1 MASCE
6 NSAFVDGLLCES
18 VTEQQMGSEILVP
31 SISELPSCS
40 DDKSLLDSN
49 VDPISISDRSLGLS
63 RNGNADAGCMS
74 WGEIVDVD
82 IDGLMGEHEN
92 ANVSEPGNIL
102 TREWGLNRCC
112 LTESQSN
119 VDDSNREGGPQ
130 GEDRSAGS
138 FGDCEI
144 PLEVIPQTVSPGH
157 GIQQDEQR
165 YDNYLFSEGVRE
177 VTEEMKNDIHELVS
191 PLQGCE
197 IPSELADMEA
207 CGSSQQ
213 EEQGFNIISGSSF
226 EAACEESVVLAR
238 IEADLCNRTSPKQ
251 DGGMPSE
258 VSYACDLVSNCV
270 WKNEEMEDNGVS
282 GLNSLSTE
290 RTTEIVETRC
300 NQILPSQ
307 GFTQQNDQR
316 SDEVNGGSFVERA
329 TEYLEET
336 SDALPDE
343 RAVIHTQILPVKANV
358 YYSKEGSSKVAPNCV
373 IENSVSMQS
382 CQTFGT
388 ANNSVN
394 GPSADSVTEVVEMES
409 HIGAHNQ
416 IVPPEGCQRAFE
428 GSHVSDSP
436 SVCTQENGESNGKI
450 IGFLSAKRVTEF
462 EEQKSDATTNIKVEI
477 GAQILLLEEK
487 ASNLKEGSSEL
498 APKSIHEK
506 SVSMQSFQPFDIVN
520 SGSSER
526 LDVPD
531 KDSPAHVDSS
541 TSFDHYGEMDHEGN
555 DNVRVD
561 CVSNTKCVALS
572 SRRSGRSRKTQTK
585 RAPRKGRNTSKVLD
599 PLGSVEIVFKA
610 AGRKRSCLSKPARS
624 SIWGLLGNVTQSFE
638 ESNRLEVSQGLIQG
652 SQKGRG
658 GQRSGKRNPSGSSG
672 NSRGSRGKCRASTN
686 HVRLKVKLGK
696 EMGKSSFYIRVP
708 EVVDNTAY
716 ENSVEKEN
724 GIEGNWNKEA
734 TLREDKTCPDAPV
747 LDGDLANKDLE
758 SVVLTENSAE
768 DVIENFPG
776 GSSHTIAVSSGG
788 SVGTNYRDPGT
799 SPDSE
804 VTNLVPDADVE
815 ARPREDSNGIVLTSD
830 KAFSA
835 SGDFISTKRGKKK
848 HKVPH
853 AENCVREEGISCPAS
868 INKEK
873 PSKQDGRRQNVSQDF
888 CPSETFTSST
898 CANASSNSSSD
909 MESSLEPLRLSGE
922 TDHGISRDVH
932 KVEIGAEAKTHCNL
946 DVGLGLSKSQS
957 SKTKGLK
964 PPKGRSRGCGSAS
977 KKGNSHR
984 LKENQ
989 KKSVNQKNAMEKA
1002 VGDQVAFK
1010 VESLPESDD
1019 HLVDGIRKANS
1030 VKDAVCIGVPN
1041 SDTVP
1046 VDLDKQYAP
1055 PRNAWVLCDDCHKW
1069 RRIPAELA
1077 DVIDEIKCT
1086 WTCRDNKDKAFA
1098 DCSIP
1103 QEKSNSEINA
1113 ELDISDA
1120 SGDEDASVTRL
1131 NYKELERR
1139 RPTVSQQNVASI
1151 KTNQFLHRNRKTQTI
1166 DEIMVCH
1173 CKPPSDGQLG
1183 CGDDCL
1189 NRMLNIECIRGA
1201 CPCRDLCSNQQFQK
1215 RRYAKLEKF
1224 RCGKKGYGLRL
1235 LDDIFKGQFLI
1246 EYVGEVLDTHAYE
1259 ARQKEYALKAH
1270 RHFYFMT
1277 LNGSEVIDACA
1288 KGNLGRF
1295 INHSCDPNCRTE
1307 KWMVNGEICI
1317 GLFALRDI
1325 KKGEEVTFDYNYVR
1339 VFGAAAKK
1347 CYCGSAQCRGYIGGD
1362 PLDSEVIIQDDSDEE
1377 YIEPVM
1383 IPEDGI
1389 SEKVESASTNK
1400 EMDKSTIAVGELEFT
1415 TQREESVNPSE
1426 SAVSHIHDSLELE
1439 HSRQKLP
1446 SSVQP
1451 VEASEHKEETS
1462 RPMSVVQQEILREN
1476 ETKEK
1481 SSTSFERLEIASP
1494 IKVLSKSLSDGI
1506 DANRKSKSDTTE
1518 DRQVSSKVRP
1528 NVKTSRSSSFV
1539 KKGKV
1544 RIIPSGNKIQVAANK
1559 SHVLSI
1565 KPKRLTEGS
1574 VEEKLNELLDVD
1586 GGINKRKDSTKGYLK
1601 LLFLTAVSGDS
1612 GNGEAIQSNRDL
1624 SMILDAL
1631 LKTRSRVVLIDVINK
1646 NGLRMLHNIMKKYR
1660 EDFKKIPILRKLLK
1674 VLEYLAVKQILTLE
1688 HITGG
1693 PPCPGMESFMES
1705 MLSLTEHKD
1714 KQVHQIARNFRD
1726 RWIPR
1731 HLRRHG
1737 FVDRDDSKMEFNRG
1751 SNCNRLSTSH
1761 DNWRDQSG
1769 RSTDTIDSIKQSVL
1783 STTSVST
1790 GVQDCS
1796 APCTG
1801 GCPTSATK
1809 VRKRKSR
1816 WDQPA
1821 ETIPDSSSLQN
1832 KEQKTESGL
1841 HRPSPLSG
1849 TGEVALHLERV
1860 SGDDGNCSSSVH
1872 DNSQQNDGAQIN
1884 LEDVPPGFSSYIRT
1898 PMVSSIASSS
1908 FCPLKCPAAVI
1919 GHPQEKFVSRLSV
1932 SYGFPL
1938 SMMQQYG
1945 TPHAET
1951 VGTWA
1956 VAPGIPFQPFPPLPP
1971 FPRHK
1976 KDPSPYP
1983 TVNHVS
1989 GNQPA
1994 GGQPDWCV
2002 PATSQSEESTPSTT
2016 GSNQADFG
2024 SPCANNQY
2032 SSKRVRESSNDL
2044 GRRYFKQQ
2052 KYWNNTK
2059 LRTPSFSDRNGWGC
2073 TGNNSGGGTAD
2084 GIGVGHVAN
2093 ELSTSYCSEDLSYR
2107 VEKAGNNVNQHS
2119 HHH

>member
-18 VTEQQMGSEILVP
+18 VTEQQMGSEILVQ

-144 PLEVIPQTVSPGH
+144 PLEGS
-157 GIQQDEQR
+157 
-165 YDNYLFSEGVRE
+165 Y
-177 VTEEMKNDIHELVS
+177 EEMKNDIHELVS

-213 EEQGFNIISGSSF
+213 EEKGFNIISGSSF

-270 WKNEEMEDNGVS
+270 WKNEEMEDNRVS

-358 YYSKEGSSKVAPNCV
+358 YYSNEGSSKVAPDCV

-506 SVSMQSFQPFDIVN
+506 SVFMQSFQPFDIVN

-658 GQRSGKRNPSGSSG
+658 GQRSGKRNPSGASG

-696 EMGKSSFYIRVP
+696 EMVKSSFYIRVP

-853 AENCVREEGISCPAS
+853 AENCVREDGISCPAS

-922 TDHGISRDVH
+922 TDHGISRDVR

-964 PPKGRSRGCGSAS
+964 PPKGR
-977 KKGNSHR
+977 
-984 LKENQ
+984 
-989 KKSVNQKNAMEKA
+989 
-1002 VGDQVAFK
+1002 
-1010 VESLPESDD
+1010 
-1019 HLVDGIRKANS
+1019 
-1030 VKDAVCIGVPN
+1030 
-1041 SDTVP
+1041 
-1046 VDLDKQYAP
+1046 
-1055 PRNAWVLCDDCHKW
+1055 
-1069 RRIPAELA
+1069 
-1077 DVIDEIKCT
+1077 
-1086 WTCRDNKDKAFA
+1086 
-1098 DCSIP
+1098 
-1103 QEKSNSEINA
+1103 
-1113 ELDISDA
+1113 
-1120 SGDEDASVTRL
+1120 
-1131 NYKELERR
+1131 
-1139 RPTVSQQNVASI
+1139 
-1151 KTNQFLHRNRKTQTI
+1151 
-1166 DEIMVCH
+1166 
-1173 CKPPSDGQLG
+1173 
-1183 CGDDCL
+1183 
-1189 NRMLNIECIRGA
+1189 
-1201 CPCRDLCSNQQFQK
+1201 
-1215 RRYAKLEKF
+1215 
-1224 RCGKKGYGLRL
+1224 
-1235 LDDIFKGQFLI
+1235 
-1246 EYVGEVLDTHAYE
+1246 
-1259 ARQKEYALKAH
+1259 
-1270 RHFYFMT
+1270 
-1277 LNGSEVIDACA
+1277 
-1288 KGNLGRF
+1288 
-1295 INHSCDPNCRTE
+1295 
-1307 KWMVNGEICI
+1307 
-1317 GLFALRDI
+1317 
-1325 KKGEEVTFDYNYVR
+1325 
-1339 VFGAAAKK
+1339 
-1347 CYCGSAQCRGYIGGD
+1347 
-1362 PLDSEVIIQDDSDEE
+1362 
-1377 YIEPVM
+1377 
-1383 IPEDGI
+1383 
-1389 SEKVESASTNK
+1389 
-1400 EMDKSTIAVGELEFT
+1400 
-1415 TQREESVNPSE
+1415 
-1426 SAVSHIHDSLELE
+1426 
-1439 HSRQKLP
+1439 LP
-1446 SSVQP
+1446 S
-1451 VEASEHKEETS
+1451 K
-1462 RPMSVVQQEILREN
+1462 
-1476 ETKEK
+1476 
-1481 SSTSFERLEIASP
+1481 
-1494 IKVLSKSLSDGI
+1494 
-1506 DANRKSKSDTTE
+1506 
-1518 DRQVSSKVRP
+1518 
-1528 NVKTSRSSSFV
+1528 
-1539 KKGKV
+1539 
-1544 RIIPSGNKIQVAANK
+1544 
-1559 SHVLSI
+1559 
-1565 KPKRLTEGS
+1565 
-1574 VEEKLNELLDVD
+1574 
-1586 GGINKRKDSTKGYLK
+1586 
-1601 LLFLTAVSGDS
+1601 
-1612 GNGEAIQSNRDL
+1612 
-1624 SMILDAL
+1624 
-1631 LKTRSRVVLIDVINK
+1631 
-1646 NGLRMLHNIMKKYR
+1646 
-1660 EDFKKIPILRKLLK
+1660 
-1674 VLEYLAVKQILTLE
+1674 
-1688 HITGG
+1688 
-1693 PPCPGMESFMES
+1693 
-1705 MLSLTEHKD
+1705 
-1714 KQVHQIARNFRD
+1714 
-1726 RWIPR
+1726 
-1731 HLRRHG
+1731 
-1737 FVDRDDSKMEFNRG
+1737 
-1751 SNCNRLSTSH
+1751 
-1761 DNWRDQSG
+1761 
-1769 RSTDTIDSIKQSVL
+1769 
-1783 STTSVST
+1783 
-1790 GVQDCS
+1790 
-1796 APCTG
+1796 
-1801 GCPTSATK
+1801 
-1809 VRKRKSR
+1809 
-1816 WDQPA
+1816 
-1821 ETIPDSSSLQN
+1821 
-1832 KEQKTESGL
+1832 
-1841 HRPSPLSG
+1841 
-1849 TGEVALHLERV
+1849 
-1860 SGDDGNCSSSVH
+1860 
-1872 DNSQQNDGAQIN
+1872 
-1884 LEDVPPGFSSYIRT
+1884 
-1898 PMVSSIASSS
+1898 
-1908 FCPLKCPAAVI
+1908 
-1919 GHPQEKFVSRLSV
+1919 
-1932 SYGFPL
+1932 
-1938 SMMQQYG
+1938 
-1945 TPHAET
+1945 
-1951 VGTWA
+1951 
-1956 VAPGIPFQPFPPLPP
+1956 
-1971 FPRHK
+1971 
-1976 KDPSPYP
+1976 
-1983 TVNHVS
+1983 
-1989 GNQPA
+1989 
-1994 GGQPDWCV
+1994 
-2002 PATSQSEESTPSTT
+2002 
-2016 GSNQADFG
+2016 
-2024 SPCANNQY
+2024 
-2032 SSKRVRESSNDL
+2032 
-2044 GRRYFKQQ
+2044 
-2052 KYWNNTK
+2052 
-2059 LRTPSFSDRNGWGC
+2059 
-2073 TGNNSGGGTAD
+2073 
-2084 GIGVGHVAN
+2084 
-2093 ELSTSYCSEDLSYR
+2093 
-2107 VEKAGNNVNQHS
+2107 
-2119 HHH
+2119 